1 MRKKGYWKSAISVGL
16 ICVILGTQ
24 ISSTGLAQSVLGDKM
39 SREFII
45 GEEIKTGI
53 SDITLK
59 LAEGDKE
66 NGITANFTVPTLTED
81 GQEISWTTSNKN
93 IIQVKKGQQL
103 LKNHQKGMLMSH

>member
-24 ISSTGLAQSVLGDKM
+24 ISSTGLAQSVLGDKT
-39 SREFII
+39 REFFV

-81 GQEISWTTSNKN
+81 GQIQSNSR
-93 IIQVKKGQQL
+93 QDD
-103 LKNHQKGMLMSH
+103 